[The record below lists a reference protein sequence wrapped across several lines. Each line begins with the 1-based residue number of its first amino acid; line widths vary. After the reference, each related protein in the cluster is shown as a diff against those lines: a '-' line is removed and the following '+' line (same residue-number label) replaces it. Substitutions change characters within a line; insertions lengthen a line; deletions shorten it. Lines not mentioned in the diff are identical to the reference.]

1 MNDDEANNHRIM
13 KYKMRAPY
21 QIDNI

>member
-1 MNDDEANNHRIM
+1 MNDDEANNHSIM